1 MNYLRSL
8 VFVAVAGAALSMGV
22 VATLAGVPLKGVD
35 VKLGK
40 NPGGGA
46 AARTTDQF
54 GGFNFGVLPKG
65 SYKITLVF
73 PAGASK
79 AKDLTAEVIVKGAVG
94 GAVDMKVAAPGSAA
108 RNSGHASEL
117 VFVSDGIHPITGVVE
132 SAG

>member
-1 MNYLRSL
+1 MNFLRL
-8 VFVAVAGAALSMGV
+8 LTFVAVAGALSMSTAG
-22 VATLAGVPLKGVD
+22 ALAGAPLKGID

-46 AARTTDQF
+46 VARTTDAS

-73 PAGASK
+73 PAKASA
-79 AKDLTAEVIVKGAVG
+79 AKELAAEVIVKGAVG
-94 GAVDMKVAAPGSAA
+94 GDVDTKLAPPGSMA
-108 RNSGHASEL
+108 RSSGHATEL
-117 VFVSDGIHPITGVVE
+117 VFVSDGVHPITGIVE